1 MSMELDK
8 YEPTNESLAVFIE
21 SENVLAR
28 FKASL
33 GGIMPVEQFIANM
46 LTAFREPAIM
56 VCTDRSKHKVMHECA
71 AMGVLPT
78 LDQVA
83 LIPREIRVDGRGTG
97 TFEVHTMI
105 EWRGYKAVM
114 ERHAEVWSVTAYL
127 VHKIDEFSF
136 AGGIPSHQYDP
147 LDPKREFKN
156 VTDIRGG
163 YCKILY
169 RNGLPPSYHM
179 VSARHIKK
187 CQDCAQTQKMWSP
200 WYEQMALKTVY
211 RDTFA
216 RAAVPIDPIVGNQM
230 REQMRRDD
238 INLGNDPTRL
248 PDESQVP
255 QLTTADIMGTPLP
268 PPVSPPFEDDETTDK
283 IPQIP
288 AEAETQTP
296 AAAESELLTDFINQ
310 INNADSVGDL
320 DQCVQTVDT
329 SAKLSTLD
337 KEIAH
342 KEIKRRREY
351 LTRGERSNTEAKS

>member
-1 MSMELDK
+1 MSMELEK

-46 LTAFREPAIM
+46 LTAFREPAIT

-83 LIPREIRVDGRGTG
+83 LIPREIRVNGRGTG
-97 TFEVHTMI
+97 KFEVHTMV

-114 ERHAEVWSVTAYL
+114 ERHAEVWTVTAYL
-127 VHKIDEFSF
+127 IHKIDEYSF
-136 AGGIPSHQYDP
+136 ANGIPSHKYDP

-156 VTDIRGG
+156 VQDIRGG
-163 YCKILY
+163 YCRILY

-179 VSARHIKK
+179 VSANQIKK
-187 CQDCAQTQKMWSP
+187 CQDCAQTQKMWNP

-238 INLGNDPTRL
+238 IYLGNDPNRL
-248 PDESQVP
+248 PDERPHVP
-255 QLTTADIMGTPLP
+255 QLTTADIMGTPTP
-268 PPVSPPFEDDETTDK
+268 EPVAPPFEDGET
-283 IPQIP
+283 PQTPP
-288 AEAETQTP
+288 AAETKTP
-296 AAAESELLTDFINQ
+296 AAAESELVTDI
-310 INNADSVGDL
+310 INNINLSDNEARL
-320 DQCVQTVDT
+320 DQWVKIVD
-329 SAKLSTLD
+329 SNEKLSTLD
-337 KEIAH
+337 KEIVY
-342 KEIKRRREY
+342 KEIKKCRAH
-351 LTRGERSNTEAKS
+351 LTRGERSNREVKHEN